1 MNMKRMLFLVAFIV
15 AAVLH
20 VDAMD
25 YETSRR
31 EALFLTDKMAYELNL
46 NEVQYEQAYQIN
58 FDYLMGLGSPADAYG
73 VYLSR
78 RNMDFQ
84 YILQDWQYSLFTAAD
99 YFFRPVTWRL
109 GAWFF
114 PIYSFYDTARFFF
127 SKPSC
132 WLSYRGGHSWAHN
145 GGASWFRGRRAE
157 WNGGFRGSDFR
168 GGNGSRGGR
177 GYRIGSDRMN
187 VPGGSMQGGRS
198 NNGRGYTIGET
209 NRGMNNNRGVNNDNR
224 GVNNDN
230 RGGSNQGTVVSGND
244 RGSNRSVVGNSRQ
257 SSTRSTV
264 QGTSDGTRTVG
275 GRTVGGRTGGS
286 VTSGGSRFGG
296 TTSGVGGGR
305 SGSAVGGMS
314 GGRSGGSM
322 GGRSGGMSGGH
333 AGGGR
338 R

>member
-1 MNMKRMLFLVAFIV
+1 MLVFLV

-20 VDAMD
+20 VNAMD

-109 GAWFF
+109 GSWFF

-132 WLSYRGGHSWAHN
+132 WLSYRGGHSWGHN
-145 GGASWFRGRRAE
+145 GGNSWFRGRRAE
-157 WNGGFRGSDFR
+157 WNGGFRGGNEFR
-168 GGNGSRGGR
+168 GGNVQRGGV
-177 GYRIGSDRMN
+177 GYHIGGQRMGN
-187 VPGGSMQGGRS
+187 SGGGMQGGRQG
-198 NNGRGYTIGET
+198 NGRGYTIGEP
-209 NRGMNNNRGVNNDNR
+209 NRGAGTSMGGFNRGNENRSNEIRNNENRSGGYRTGNSGTVNN
-224 GVNNDN
+224 GSAGMV
-230 RGGSNQGTVVSGND
+230 GG
-244 RGSNRSVVGNSRQ
+244 RQ

-264 QGTSDGTRTVG
+264 QGTI
-275 GRTVGGRTGGS
+275 
-286 VTSGGSRFGG
+286 
-296 TTSGVGGGR
+296 GGGR
-305 SGSAVGGMS
+305 SGNMGGSTSRGMS
-314 GGRSGGSM
+314 GGGTSR
-322 GGRSGGMSGGH
+322 GGRSGNMGGGH
-333 AGGGR
+333 SGGGR

>member
-1 MNMKRMLFLVAFIV
+1 MKRMLFMLAFMVAT
-15 AAVLH
+15 VLH
-20 VDAMD
+20 VNAMD

-84 YILQDWQYSLFTAAD
+84 YILMDWQYSLFTAAD

-114 PIYSFYDTARFFF
+114 PIYSIYDTARFFF

-132 WLSYRGGHSWAHN
+132 WLSYRGGHSWGHN
-145 GGASWFRGRRAE
+145 GGNSWFRGRRAA
-157 WNGGFRGSDFR
+157 WNGGFRGSEFR
-168 GGNGSRGGR
+168 GGNAQHGGL
-177 GYRIGSDRMN
+177 GYHIGN
-187 VPGGSMQGGRS
+187 PQGGVPGAGMQGGRTG
-198 NNGRGYTIGET
+198 NGRGYTIGEP
-209 NRGMNNNRGVNNDNR
+209 NRSGNNRSGNNRGT
-224 GVNNDN
+224 DN
-230 RGGSNQGTVVSGND
+230 RGGNNRNNNQSGYGNQVNSGNQVNYGNSGNQGGDN
-244 RGSNRSVVGNSRQ
+244 RGGRQ

-264 QGTSDGTRTVG
+264 QGTSNSGNRSSNMG
-275 GRTVGGRTGGS
+275 GGMS
-286 VTSGGSRFGG
+286 SGRFGG
-296 TTSGVGGGR
+296 TTNS
-305 SGSAVGGMS
+305 
-314 GGRSGGSM
+314 
-322 GGRSGGMSGGH
+322 GRSGGMSGGMSSGGRSGMSSSGRSGNTGGGGRS
-333 AGGGR
+333 GGGR